1 MSDCIKCV
9 DYITLHTSDGHVNQF
24 NHFRKWFCIYY
35 YVKKQV
41 PKNEIFLLEAQSRK
55 PLTVDINKVIDN
67 SKVYLS
73 KSKVKEESE
82 ETPISTD
89 RRMEMGEWTM
99 TTTKVKIIFSI
110 AACQH

>member
-1 MSDCIKCV
+1 MIKV
-9 DYITLHTSDGHVNQF
+9 
-24 NHFRKWFCIYY
+24 
-35 YVKKQV
+35 
-41 PKNEIFLLEAQSRK
+41 
-55 PLTVDINKVIDN
+55 
-67 SKVYLS
+67 
-73 KSKVKEESE
+73 ESE